1 MKKALTGVGAFLA
14 GFVGIVLLGKGVGG
28 YLLNFMSAVV
38 PNGIYL
44 QGLALGALNGLLAI
58 GLVLVYRTNR
68 IINFAQGELGAFA
81 ATLAAELVERYR
93 VPFYVA
99 VLTGLVAAIGSS
111 ALMEFAIIRR
121 FTKAP
126 RLILTVVTIGMAQI
140 FGAIELA
147 VPALLNKHASLGAAF
162 KTPLSFSFTYG
173 GVVFT
178 GDYLAIFIVT
188 PVVLGALVW
197 FLRGTG
203 YGLAA
208 RAAAEDRD
216 RARLLGVKVK
226 RVSLIVWS
234 MAGLL
239 SALTAIL
246 SAPVTG
252 FELGSLGGFTL
263 LALALGAAVIGR
275 FESLPITFGA
285 ALLIS
290 TAQQVLFFGT
300 GHSGP
305 DLGLVFAVILIA
317 LLIQRR
323 RTGRLDIGSS
333 TWQVVA
339 EVRPIPRELRR
350 LPEVRWT
357 RLGLGVAALA
367 FAVLIPAVL
376 TVSQVSLATDI
387 IIYAMV
393 GLSLVVLTGWSGN
406 LSFGQWAL
414 AGVGGLLGGHMAAW
428 ANPPDF
434 FLVILFSG
442 LCGSVAALLIGIPA
456 LRIQGLFLGVTTL
469 AFAVAA
475 ADWLFDFRL
484 FSVPNAIQRPIM
496 FGLWDVSGEKAFYIL
511 VLCFLVATLVA
522 VRNLRNSRF
531 GRVLIATRDN
541 DKAAMAYG
549 VPKARTTLIAFA
561 TSGFIAAV
569 AGCLYAYHQQQ
580 LAADRFT
587 ADLSIFLFS
596 MIVIGGLGSASGAV
610 LGAVILRG
618 IQYFLPYE
626 FSLLG
631 TGFGDVL
638 MLLFFPGGLGQL
650 VNMAR
655 DGYLRWVAGRRK
667 ILVPSLIADRRMDT
681 EHSALAVAEDFSTVS
696 EELSEQIAHPGRQL
710 EPVGG
715 QP

>member
-1 MKKALTGVGAFLA
+1 VGVFLA
-14 GFVGIVLLGKGVGG
+14 GFGAILLLGKGVGG
-28 YLLNFMSAVV
+28 SLPNFMSAVV
-38 PNGIYL
+38 PNGIYF
-44 QGLALGALNGLLAI
+44 QGLTLGALNGLLAI
-58 GLVLVYRTNR
+58 GLVLIYRTNR

-81 ATLAAELVERYR
+81 ATLSAELVERYG
-93 VPFYVA
+93 VPFYAAVA
-99 VLTGLVAAIGSS
+99 VGLVTAIATS
-111 ALMEFAIIRR
+111 AFIEFAIIRR

-126 RLILTVVTIGMAQI
+126 RLILTVVTIGLTQI
-140 FGAIELA
+140 LGAIELA
-147 VPALLNKHASLGAAF
+147 IPALLNQHASFKTGF
-162 KTPLSFSFTYG
+162 KTPLSFHFTFG

-178 GDYLAIFIVT
+178 GDYLVIMIVT
-188 PVVLGALVW
+188 PLVIAGLVW

-234 MAGLL
+234 VAGLL

-252 FELGSLGGFTL
+252 FEFGSLGGYTL

-317 LLIQRR
+317 LVLQRQ

-333 TWQVVA
+333 TWQSVA
-339 EVRPIPRELRR
+339 EVRPIPKELKR

-357 RLGLGVAALA
+357 RFGLGGLALVL
-367 FAVLIPAVL
+367 AVLVPL
-376 TVSQVSLATDI
+376 TLTASRTSLATDI
-387 IIYAMV
+387 LIYAMV

-414 AGVGGLLGGHMAAW
+414 AGVGGLIGGHIAAW
-428 ANPPDF
+428 ASPPDF
-434 FLVILFSG
+434 FVVVLIAG
-442 LCGSVAALLIGIPA
+442 LAGAGTALLIGIPA

-475 ADWLFDFRL
+475 GDWLFSFGI
-484 FSVPNAIQRPIM
+484 FSVPSAIRRPVM
-496 FGLWDVSGEKAFYIL
+496 FGLWDVSGEKSFYIV
-511 VLCFLVATLVA
+511 VLCFLLATLAV
-522 VRNLRNSRF
+522 VRNLRTARF
-531 GRVLIATRDN
+531 GRALIALRDN
-541 DKAAMAYG
+541 EKSARSYG
-549 VPKARTTLIAFA
+549 VPRARMKLLAFA
-561 TSGFIAAV
+561 VSGFIAAV
-569 AGCLYAYHQQQ
+569 AGVLYAYHQQQ
-580 LAADRFT
+580 LGLDRFP
-587 ADLSIFLFS
+587 ADLSVFLFS
-596 MIVIGGLGSASGAV
+596 MIVIGGLGSPTGAI
-610 LGAVILRG
+610 LGAVVVRG
-618 IQYFLPYE
+618 IQYFLPAE

-631 TGFGDVL
+631 TGFGVL
-638 MLLFFPGGLGQL
+638 LLLLFFPGGLGQL
-650 VNMAR
+650 FYMAR
-655 DGYLRWVAGRRK
+655 DAYLRWVAERRN
-667 ILVPSLIADRRMDT
+667 LVVASMLADRNVTSPHLPLQAGEDFEDMVIRPDLDPLLAAN
-681 EHSALAVAEDFSTVS
+681 ELLAVSSAT
-696 EELSEQIAHPGRQL
+696 GRT
-710 EPVGG
+710 ES
-715 QP
+715 